1 MTDIKYI
8 PIGCAVFNTET
19 HLYHANLPYNYGSCY
34 YQGETTLLAGINI
47 LSSLDNIHKIESK
60 EVVVGYKIYKNSE
73 LLEELTLDEYNS
85 RLAQEDTNSIEWLRL
100 KYNKKETT
108 LLQENKVQCII
119 NNIGNFETPN
129 SKYIVCKLDTF
140 YAKGIYELD
149 CRQLEL
155 DILEKTKQLYPSLTV
170 DIPKHSH
177 LRFMKINNKYVLDD
191 KWSDRRMVKF
201 RGTLE
206 QCIEKE
212 AQLVSEATNT
222 FNNAFNNIVTALA
235 DVSLHDFKAQLDT
248 IAKLV
253 KDIKIRDTKE
263 ANQQKNT
270 LWTNVS
276 ELYNLL
282 HSIESLPK

>member
-212 AQLVSEATNT
+212 AQIVSEATT
-222 FNNAFNNIVTALA
+222 DFSVAFKNIITMLSEI
-235 DVSLHDFKAQLDT
+235 SLHDFKVQLDAIKK
-248 IAKLV
+248 IAQT
-253 KDIKIRDTKE
+253 IKIRNTKE
-263 ANQQKNT
+263 ASQQKNT
-270 LWTNVS
+270 LISCVND
-276 ELYNLL
+276 LHNLIC
-282 HSIESLPK
+282 SIENLHK